1 MGKNDGAWERLF
13 EKYEI
18 LKRIEAEGKY
28 IISAEQIKEFRE
40 PRLMAK
46 FDHKINLPKLFSEN
60 SLAVLPISRGE
71 YMISTFSAYQ
81 NFEEV
86 SPEVCRVSLPEY
98 LQSLSPQF
106 LLSESIALNYAA
118 ASGILNDFLED
129 EDILPT
135 VSGRMGSGA
144 FDFEIMTNRGVLTV
158 PVNNSQ
164 IEIDAAYEGVNYLSL
179 FEAKKYLSD
188 DFLIRQLYYPFR
200 AWSARI
206 TKPVKTVFLLFS
218 NGTFY
223 LYQYRF
229 EDPRNY
235 NSLRLVKQKNY
246 SISRKIFLRDIEEII
261 ENTPV
266 VPEPE
271 VAFPQANSMPRII
284 NLMELLSERALSKG
298 EITDKYAFDGRQTN
312 YYTDAGRYLG
322 LMEKRRGADG
332 RIEFFLTDS
341 GKRIMKLDF
350 AGRQLAVVEKIL
362 RHRVFNETL
371 KIYLRCGY
379 RPDVRTVVGIMK
391 ESGLYKV
398 GSESTFVRRSSTVVR
413 WIDWILG
420 LIEQP

>member
-1 MGKNDGAWERLF
+1 
-13 EKYEI
+13 
-18 LKRIEAEGKY
+18 
-28 IISAEQIKEFRE
+28 
-40 PRLMAK
+40 
-46 FDHKINLPKLFSEN
+46 
-60 SLAVLPISRGE
+60 
-71 YMISTFSAYQ
+71 MISTFSAYQ

-200 AWSARI
+200 AWGARI
-206 TKPVKTVFLLFS
+206 TKPVKTIFLLFS

-271 VAFPQANSMPRII
+271 VAFPRPTVCRG
-284 NLMELLSERALSKG
+284 LS
-298 EITDKYAFDGRQTN
+298 I
-312 YYTDAGRYLG
+312 
-322 LMEKRRGADG
+322 
-332 RIEFFLTDS
+332 
-341 GKRIMKLDF
+341 
-350 AGRQLAVVEKIL
+350 
-362 RHRVFNETL
+362 
-371 KIYLRCGY
+371 
-379 RPDVRTVVGIMK
+379 
-391 ESGLYKV
+391 
-398 GSESTFVRRSSTVVR
+398 
-413 WIDWILG
+413 
-420 LIEQP
+420 